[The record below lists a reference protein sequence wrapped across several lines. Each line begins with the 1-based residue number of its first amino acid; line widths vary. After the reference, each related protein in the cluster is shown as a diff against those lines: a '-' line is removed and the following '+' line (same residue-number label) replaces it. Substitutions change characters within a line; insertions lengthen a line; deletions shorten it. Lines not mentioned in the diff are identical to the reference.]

1 MKKKTISLIMALC
14 MSFLAIV
21 PASAADVT
29 ANSTDLAAMSVAKE
43 MLAQYPLAE
52 RIEDAKSGKVDNAVE
67 EDIRGAVTVSVSS
80 GQKNMARTANTLTED
95 VVADVD
101 YSIKN
106 LGEVV
111 VDGESVGTLYSAT
124 GVQKTKTGS
133 KELNDVNVEAYL
145 TVVWIDNTGYDNV
158 LVEVS
163 GGWNDRW
170 GYYKDMVNAISAPE
184 TIPGVICGTI
194 TFIRA
199 LGDSDTQYPSGD
211 SFTYDN
217 INYHGLSIS
226 AASFIDIDVSNPNS
240 DPEMKTFRL
249 SVSPTIFD

>member
-111 VDGESVGTLYSAT
+111 VVDGESVGTLYSAT

-170 GYYKDMVNAISAPE
+170 GYYKENRRVSYSA
-184 TIPGVICGTI
+184 TDLDGI
-194 TFIRA
+194 
-199 LGDSDTQYPSGD
+199 GDSDTKYPSGD